1 MSSRE
6 PLAVATRKL
15 HEQLSALTAVV
26 DEIAEILEGRAHQ
39 PAMLTELRMAEYLG
53 ITQGALASRRKR
65 KLFPEHLMVK
75 FNRSWYYNVD
85 AYEEWVLQLWESAL
99 AARHIS
105 KPPAPKRKTASPGY
119 GKPVY
124 VLK

>member
-6 PLAVATRKL
+6 PLALAARKL
-15 HEQLSALTAVV
+15 HEQLSTLTTTVG
-26 DEIAEILEGRAHQ
+26 EIAEILEGRAHQ
-39 PAMLTELRMAEYLG
+39 PAMLTELKMAEYLG

-99 AARHIS
+99 AAKHIA
-105 KPPAPKRKTASPGY
+105 KPPSPKRRTAPPGH